1 MLKKT
6 SLPNS
11 NCYSDP
17 VASAAIHLNC
27 TYRLFVQLL
36 NGENLDDKYA
46 TGVTKI
52 KKIRDR
58 ENISVGTGIKGLWGQ
73 LGMLLKNFGEVS
85 IDNKHKVYF
94 SREDNRHVYVHKFR
108 NF

>member
-1 MLKKT
+1 MPLSFMFFQSISHKFSRKMLKKT

-58 ENISVGTGIKGLWGQ
+58 ENISVGTGIKGL
-73 LGMLLKNFGEVS
+73 
-85 IDNKHKVYF
+85 
-94 SREDNRHVYVHKFR
+94 
-108 NF
+108 